1 MVILRL
7 IGLVP
12 AAGSGTRAGGALPR
26 QYVDLDGMPLLARTV
41 QRLLTALT
49 FERLYVV
56 VTDEDAHVR
65 RALAAFGEPVAV
77 LPCGGP
83 TRAATV
89 RNAAHALA
97 PQLGAMD
104 WLLVHDAA
112 RPCVPVETLRRL
124 MTAVANDPVG
134 ALLAVPVADTLK
146 RTDGN
151 DPPRVHRTEARAR
164 LWQAQTPQVFRW
176 GVLQRALALPA
187 AADVT
192 DEAQAVEL
200 LAAGGGCALPR
211 LVPGSTQNIQVT
223 YPADLALAA
232 AILAMQVAGL
242 EPPH

>member
-1 MVILRL
+1 MVRL

-12 AAGSGTRAGGALPR
+12 AAGSGTRAGGALPK
-26 QYVDLDGMPLLARTV
+26 QYVDLDGVPLLARTV
-41 QRLLTALT
+41 QRLLAALP
-49 FERLYVV
+49 FVNLYVLV
-56 VTDEDAHVR
+56 AEGDAHYR
-65 RALAAFGEPVAV
+65 RALAGFGEQVAV
-77 LPCGGP
+77 LRCGGP

-89 RNAAHALA
+89 RNAARALA
-97 PQLGAMD
+97 PQLGVMD

-112 RPCVPVETLRRL
+112 RPCVPVDTLRSL
-124 MTAVANDPVG
+124 MTAVADDPVG

-146 RTDGN
+146 RADGN
-151 DPPRVHRTEARAR
+151 DPPRVHRTEARPG

-200 LAAGGGCALPR
+200 LAAGGGCTMPR
-211 LVPGSTQNIQVT
+211 LVPGSTQNIKVT
-223 YPADLALAA
+223 YPADLALAE

-242 EPPH
+242 ESPH